1 MEIQGDYRKKCKDID
16 RDYHG
21 TRADEI
27 GPLQHHLESHGKIME
42 LVVGQYG
49 ETSQGVHDLMDAIA
63 TSRADYISR
72 AEGRPLSKNERSGI
86 LAAYRRRLSV
96 IGVRSQSKCLL
107 ERMGHI
113 GQGAS
118 AAAERRQKALR
129 TEAAARKERQSHYEA
144 YIRGKKLSIG
154 SSHAS
159 IGSSWL
165 YPILS
170 IGSSL
175 LLGQLSSR
183 LDIVLSIK
191 SGRLDVIL

>member
-72 AEGRPLSKNERSGI
+72 LKDGH
-86 LAAYRRRLSV
+86 
-96 IGVRSQSKCLL
+96 SQKMK
-107 ERMGHI
+107 EVGYW
-113 GQGAS
+113 QP
-118 AAAERRQKALR
+118 
-129 TEAAARKERQSHYEA
+129 TEE
-144 YIRGKKLSIG
+144 
-154 SSHAS
+154 
-159 IGSSWL
+159 
-165 YPILS
+165 
-170 IGSSL
+170 
-175 LLGQLSSR
+175 
-183 LDIVLSIK
+183 D
-191 SGRLDVIL
+191 